1 MADYYDLLGVGRDAD
16 ADTLKRAYRSKAR
29 KFHPDINKEPGAE
42 DRFKEIGRAYEVL
55 SDPQTRARY
64 DQFGEAGLGGA
75 AGAPD
80 MGDMGG
86 FADLFETFFQ
96 GFGGQGGAAGGRS
109 SRRGPQQGDD
119 LRYDLTIDFE
129 QAVFGQEQEIKIPH
143 LETCDTCG
151 GSGAKAGSGP
161 TTCGTCGG
169 AGQVRRAT
177 RTPFGSFTQVAECP
191 NCGGTGQVIAD
202 PCNACGGQGVHQ
214 VRKKLRINIPAGVD
228 TGTRLR
234 VSGEGNA
241 GPRGGPSGDLY
252 VFLTVKSHPRLR
264 RDGLNILS
272 TVNVSYL
279 QAILGDTIEVETV
292 DGDTPLEIPPGT
304 QPGTVLTLANKG
316 IPKLG
321 NPVARGDQKVQV
333 RCSSPRVCRTPNGHC
348 WRSWR
353 AIIRPVASSITITT
367 ADCSPGCSAR
377 SDGDGP
383 FPGSAWHPLPSE
395 FHPLQTGPR
404 VTSGWRSASG
414 AVGSGRTGSDGDSWA
429 PGCRSSGGGHR

>member
-1 MADYYDLLGVGRDAD
+1 MADFYDLLGVGRDAD
-16 ADTLKRAYRSKAR
+16 ADTLKRAYRRMAR
-29 KFHPDINKEPGAE
+29 QYHPDINKEPGAE

-96 GFGGQGGAAGGRS
+96 GFGGPGGGGGGRPR
-109 SRRGPQQGDD
+109 RRGPQQGDD

-151 GSGAKAGSGP
+151 GSGAKPGSGP

-241 GPRGGPSGDLY
+241 GQRGGPSGDLY

-272 TVNVSYL
+272 DVNVSYL

-292 DGDTPLEIPPGT
+292 DGDMSMEIPAGT
-304 QPGTVLTLANKG
+304 QPGAVLTLTNKG

-321 NPVARGDQKVQV
+321 NPVARGDQRVQV
-333 RCSSPRVCRTPNGHC
+333 TVQLPSRLSDAERTLLEQLAGHH
-348 WRSWR
+348 
-353 AIIRPVASSITITT
+353 
-367 ADCSPGCSAR
+367 SAR
-377 SDGDGP
+377 GKQ
-383 FPGSAWHPLPSE
+383 H
-395 FHPLQTGPR
+395 HHHN
-404 VTSGWRSASG
+404 SGLFARLFG
-414 AVGSGRTGSDGDSWA
+414 QKG
-429 PGCRSSGGGHR
+429 

>member
-1 MADYYDLLGVGRDAD
+1 MADFYDLLGVGRDAD
-16 ADTLKRAYRSKAR
+16 ADTLKRAYRRLAR
-29 KFHPDINKEPGAE
+29 QYHPDINKDPGAE

-96 GFGGQGGAAGGRS
+96 GFGGPGGSAGGRPR
-109 SRRGPQQGDD
+109 RRGPQQGDD
-119 LRYDLTIDFE
+119 LRYDLTIDFD
-129 QAVFGQEQEIKIPH
+129 QAVFGQEREIKIPH
-143 LETCDTCG
+143 LETCDVCG

-177 RTPFGSFTQVAECP
+177 RTPFGNFTQVAECP
-191 NCGGTGQVIAD
+191 TCGGTGQVIAD
-202 PCNACGGQGVHQ
+202 PCSSCSGRGVRE

-241 GPRGGPSGDLY
+241 GLRGGPAGDLY
-252 VFLTVKSHPRLR
+252 VFLTVRSPPRLK
-264 RDGLNILS
+264 RDGLNVLS
-272 TVNVSYL
+272 DVKVSYL

-292 DGDTPLEIPPGT
+292 DGAQEIELPAGS
-304 QPGTVLTLANKG
+304 QPGSVVTLSNKG

-321 NPVARGDQKVQV
+321 NPVARGDQRITVTVELPKRLSDAERGLLEQLA
-333 RCSSPRVCRTPNGHC
+333 GHH
-348 WRSWR
+348 
-353 AIIRPVASSITITT
+353 
-367 ADCSPGCSAR
+367 SAR
-377 SDGDGP
+377 GKQ
-383 FPGSAWHPLPSE
+383 H
-395 FHPLQTGPR
+395 HHHN
-404 VTSGWRSASG
+404 SGLFARLFG
-414 AVGSGRTGSDGDSWA
+414 QKG
-429 PGCRSSGGGHR
+429 

>member
-1 MADYYDLLGVGRDAD
+1 MADFYDLLGVGRDAD
-16 ADTLKRAYRSKAR
+16 ADTLKRAYRRLAR
-29 KFHPDINKEPGAE
+29 QYHPDINKEAGAE

-96 GFGGQGGAAGGRS
+96 GFGGPGGSAGGRPR
-109 SRRGPQQGDD
+109 RRGPQQGDD
-119 LRYDLTIDFE
+119 LRYDLTIDFD

-143 LETCDTCG
+143 LETCDVCD

-177 RTPFGSFTQVAECP
+177 RTPFGNFTQVAECP
-191 NCGGTGQVIAD
+191 TCGGTGQVIAD
-202 PCNACGGQGVHQ
+202 PCSSCSGRGVRE

-241 GPRGGPSGDLY
+241 GLRGGPAGDLY
-252 VFLTVKSHPRLR
+252 VFLTVRSHPRLK
-264 RDGLNILS
+264 RDGLNVLS
-272 TVNVSYL
+272 DVKVSYL
-279 QAILGDTIEVETV
+279 QAILGDTIEIETV
-292 DGDTPLEIPPGT
+292 DGAQEIELPAGS
-304 QPGTVLTLANKG
+304 QPGSVVTLSNKG

-321 NPVARGDQKVQV
+321 NPVARGDQRITVTVELPKRLSDAERGLLEQLA
-333 RCSSPRVCRTPNGHC
+333 GHH
-348 WRSWR
+348 
-353 AIIRPVASSITITT
+353 
-367 ADCSPGCSAR
+367 SAR
-377 SDGDGP
+377 GKQ
-383 FPGSAWHPLPSE
+383 H
-395 FHPLQTGPR
+395 HHHN
-404 VTSGWRSASG
+404 SGLFARLFG
-414 AVGSGRTGSDGDSWA
+414 QKG
-429 PGCRSSGGGHR
+429 